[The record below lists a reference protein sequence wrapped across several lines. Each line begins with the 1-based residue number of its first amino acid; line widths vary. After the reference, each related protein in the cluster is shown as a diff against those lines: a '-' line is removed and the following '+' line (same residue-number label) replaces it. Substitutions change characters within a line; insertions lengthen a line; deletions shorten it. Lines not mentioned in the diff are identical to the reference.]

1 MDADGRNLIRLTDG
15 PRQKLAPDW
24 SPDGQQIAFVSWR
37 AWAKL
42 QSRDIYVVGADGQ
55 WLKRVTHDVASQYS
69 PSFSPDGQQ
78 FAYYASDNEGF
89 GQIHVVDT
97 NGINHKRHTH
107 NRENHRDP
115 AWSPDGQVIAYCV
128 WEGNDLSTIHM
139 MAADGQYLK
148 QLSDVHGARDS
159 QPDINPLGL
168 AVSLTSKTTATWGRL
183 KKRASNLR

>member
-115 AWSPDGQVIAYCV
+115 AWSPDGQVIAYC
-128 WEGNDLSTIHM
+128 I
-139 MAADGQYLK
+139 
-148 QLSDVHGARDS
+148 
-159 QPDINPLGL
+159 
-168 AVSLTSKTTATWGRL
+168 VSGKVMIFQRYT
-183 KKRASNLR
+183 